1 MTEQYMQIFVQEQIR
16 ALTMFF
22 GTRYDDVN
30 QWLQDTEEKFDR
42 VQLKPSNKYLAVQSY
57 LTGTADTWFRLHKLN
72 IPDWSTFKKE
82 ILEVFKTS
90 VNQTLFTVEQQQPVV
105 HPHNYAS
112 SAPGL
117 NLSSVMNQSSS
128 DSNTHSLPPPEI
140 KPLPLPISNSNVY
153 QQPDIVVL
161 PEQSS
166 SHESI
171 NTESIK
177 NSTVDNTVDNI
188 PSINSSTITNIPSPC
203 SVTAVVNNNI
213 AHEGELQQL
222 QSDEIKSCSLNK
234 VPLVNSEFISL
245 IGSMKLN
252 VQVNNR
258 DKNLAAYDIRGP
270 IYRMIAAQDF
280 IPTYHVNISLS
291 TNRIHIHT
299 HHMLLL
305 KLSMSPLIHYICIE
319 FLLM

>member
-1 MTEQYMQIFVQEQIR
+1 MQIFVQEQIR

-22 GTRYDDVN
+22 GTRYEDVN
-30 QWLQDTEEKFDR
+30 QWLQDTEEIFDR

-57 LTGTADTWFRLHKLN
+57 LTGTADTWFRLHKSN

-90 VNQTLFTVEQQQPVV
+90 VNQT
-105 HPHNYAS
+105 
-112 SAPGL
+112 
-117 NLSSVMNQSSS
+117 SS

-188 PSINSSTITNIPSPC
+188 PNINSSTITNIPSPC

-305 KLSMSPLIHYICIE
+305 KLSMSPLIHYVLII
-319 FLLM
+319 LPIRDTYIYVKKKKKH

>member
-1 MTEQYMQIFVQEQIR
+1 
-16 ALTMFF
+16 MFF
-22 GTRYDDVN
+22 GTRYEDVN
-30 QWLQDTEEKFDR
+30 QWLQDTEEIFDR

-57 LTGTADTWFRLHKLN
+57 LTGTADTWFRLHKSN

-90 VNQTLFTVEQQQPVV
+90 VNQT
-105 HPHNYAS
+105 
-112 SAPGL
+112 
-117 NLSSVMNQSSS
+117 SS

-166 SHESI
+166 SHEST

-188 PSINSSTITNIPSPC
+188 PNVNSSTITNIPSPC

-252 VQVNNR
+252 VKVNNR
-258 DKNLAAYDIRGP
+258 DKNLAAYDQGCHLFRFLRKVSAFSIFFRYFSAVPLFSAFSYKTCCISNIR
-270 IYRMIAAQDF
+270 
-280 IPTYHVNISLS
+280 T
-291 TNRIHIHT
+291 
-299 HHMLLL
+299 
-305 KLSMSPLIHYICIE
+305 E
-319 FLLM
+319 